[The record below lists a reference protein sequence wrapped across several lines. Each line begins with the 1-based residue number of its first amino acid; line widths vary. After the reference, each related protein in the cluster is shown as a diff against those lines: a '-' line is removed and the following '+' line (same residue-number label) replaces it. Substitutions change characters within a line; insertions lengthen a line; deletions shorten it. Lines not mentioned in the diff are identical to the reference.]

1 MSLTITKDDCMALSF
16 VWFFWALSVTISNI
30 VYGIIVYHFLKK
42 RRARKNDLEMLRDI
56 SIYYILGLMF
66 AIISSSLLLIVVN
79 G

>member
-1 MSLTITKDDCMALSF
+1 MALSF